1 MSDILGWPFDTT
13 GFVPRRACG
22 DWSPVLMW
30 THVVSDV
37 VIWLAYVSIPVV
49 LIWFTRLKGVP
60 FPRVFVLF
68 AAFILA
74 CGCVHLVEA
83 AIFFEP
89 LYRLSGLLKFV
100 TAGVSVAT
108 VVALIPVVR
117 RLSGVD
123 FGKFAPPAA
132 PVREVSAWVT
142 VVFVVAVI
150 VLVGN
155 TAISD
160 HNLGVMTANDR
171 WVTHTRDV
179 KEELTAIA
187 ADVADAETGHRGYL
201 LTGRESYLAPFQTAR
216 ASVDRRL
223 ARLAGLVADNPGQAD
238 EAARLRGLIDAK
250 TAELD
255 RVLAVYAA
263 DGVDA
268 ARDRVLAGN
277 GKQLMDDIR
286 ATIAGMSATEDVL
299 LDRRAA
305 VARDTHRA
313 TTVTNLFGGVLA
325 FGVIG
330 LGYGIIRWEFGRRR
344 AAEVALSESERTL
357 RAFYE
362 SAPICMGVVEPTAD
376 GDVRHV
382 YDNAAA
388 CAFFG
393 VEPGGTAGRLAS
405 ALGADARTLTEWRA
419 KYAESAAAR
428 GPVRFDFRFDAPDAT
443 PPDPAAPPGRA
454 SSADV
459 KTAARWL
466 SVTVAPLG
474 VGPSGG
480 PRFCY
485 VAEDVTG
492 RLQAAAA
499 LRDSEEKFRTIAES
513 IPQLAWMTEPDGAIT
528 WYNRRW
534 FEYTGKTFDE
544 MKGWGWEAVHDPAE
558 LPRVKAKF
566 AAHIASGEPWEDTF
580 PLRRHDG
587 AMRWFLSQARP
598 IRDPDGNVVRWFGTN
613 TDVTDR
619 REYEMALAERGR
631 LAALRASV
639 GQDLTVGGA
648 TQPVLQRVAET
659 VADHLGAALVRV
671 WTLDDA
677 AGVLDLQASAGMY
690 THRDGPHG
698 RIPVGQFKIGRI
710 AASGQPHL
718 TNDLPHDPN
727 TSDPDWVA
735 REKMVAFAGYP
746 LQAGGRVLG
755 VIALFARTR
764 LSPGMLADLGP
775 LTETIAVYLERHR
788 AEDRVRA
795 SAARFRTLTEA
806 VPLIVWTADPAG
818 DVTFYNRRWQEYTGR
833 TLADRPP
840 GGWTDI
846 VHPDD
851 RDPLYAN
858 WAAAVAAAD
867 RPFAAEFRLRR
878 TDGTFRWVDVVA
890 IPLRDDAG
898 RVTEWV
904 GTMSD
909 IDDRKRQTDT
919 LGAIVA
925 ERTAALRQ
933 ANAALLDEIDDRK
946 RAEEKVRAVAAE
958 LARSNGELEQ
968 FAYVASH
975 DLQEPL
981 RKIQAFGDRLVT
993 KFKADLPDAGKDYVD
1008 RMLTSAA
1015 RMRRLIDDL
1024 LTFSRVATQ
1033 ARSFAPVE
1041 LTEIVT
1047 GVASDLDERTTST
1060 GGRIEVVGRL
1070 PEIDADASQM
1080 RQLFQNLIANALKF
1094 QRPNVPPVVEVRA
1107 AAATLPGPT
1116 PAAAPIPA
1124 WELTVADNGIGFDEK
1139 YLDRIFQVFQRLHG
1153 RAEYEGTGVGLA
1165 ICRKI
1170 VERHGGTITARS
1182 RPGEG
1187 ATFVVTL
1194 PAPTRTDSLAQP
1206 GYEEADH
1213 DPGG

>member
-1 MSDILGWPFDTT
+1 MNDIFGWPFDTT

-108 VVALIPVVR
+108 VIALVPVVR

-123 FGKFAPPAA
+123 FGKFTPPAA

-155 TAISD
+155 TVISD

-171 WVTHTRDV
+171 WVTHTREV
-179 KEELTAIA
+179 KQELTEIA
-187 ADVADAETGHRGYL
+187 ADLADAETGHRGYL
-201 LTGRESYLAPFQTAR
+201 LTGRESYLAPFRDGR

-223 ARLAGLVADNPGQAD
+223 DRLDRLVADNPAQAE
-238 EAARLRGLIDAK
+238 EAAKLRKLAAAK
-250 TAELD
+250 MGEMD
-255 RVLAVYAA
+255 RVLAVFRA
-263 DGVDA
+263 DGTDA

-286 ATIAGMSATEDVL
+286 ATIAGMSATEDAL

-305 VARDTHRA
+305 AARDTHRA

-362 SAPICMGVVEPTAD
+362 SAPICMGVVEPTAN
-376 GDVRHV
+376 GDIWHV

-393 VEPGGTAGRLAS
+393 VEPGGTAGRLGS
-405 ALGADARTLTEWRA
+405 ELGADARTLAEWRA

-428 GPVRFDFRFDAPDAT
+428 GPVRFDYRFDAPDAT
-443 PPDPAAPPGRA
+443 VSDGRA
-454 SSADV
+454 SSPDV

-474 VGPSGG
+474 VGPAGG

-499 LRDSEEKFRTIAES
+499 LRESEEKFRTITES
-513 IPQLAWMTEPDGAIT
+513 IPQLAWMTEPDGSIT

-544 MKGWGWEAVHDPAE
+544 MKGWGWQAVHDPAE

-566 AAHIASGEPWEDTF
+566 AAHIASGEAWEDTF

-659 VADHLGAALVRV
+659 ILDQLGVALVRV
-671 WTLDDA
+671 WTIDDA
-677 AGVLDLQASAGMY
+677 DGTLALQATAGMN
-690 THRDGPHG
+690 TDGDGPPA
-698 RIPVGQFKIGRI
+698 RIPVGQYKIGRI

-727 TSDPDWVA
+727 ATDPDWVA
-735 REKMVAFAGYP
+735 REHLVAFAGYP
-746 LQAGGRVLG
+746 LRTGDGVRG
-755 VIALFARTR
+755 VIALYSRTR
-764 LSPGMLADLGP
+764 LSPGLLADLGP

-806 VPLIVWTADPAG
+806 VPLIVWTADPG
-818 DVTFYNRRWQEYTGR
+818 GNVTFYNRRWQEYTGR
-833 TLADRPP
+833 TLAERPP

-851 RDPLYAN
+851 REAHYAA
-858 WAAAVAAAD
+858 WAAAVAAGTD
-867 RPFAAEFRLRR
+867 QFTAEVRVRR
-878 TDGTFRWVDVVA
+878 TDGAFRWMLTVA

-904 GTMSD
+904 GTLTD

-919 LGAIVA
+919 LGVLVA

-1060 GGRIEVVGRL
+1060 GGRIEIFGRL
-1070 PEIDADASQM
+1070 PEVDADASQM

-1094 QRPNVPPVVEVRA
+1094 QKPGVPPVVEVRA
-1107 AAATLPGPT
+1107 AAATLPGAS

-1182 RPGEG
+1182 QPGEG

-1194 PAPTRTDSLAQP
+1194 PAPPRTDSRARP
-1206 GYEEADH
+1206 GHEEADH